1 MFQLLITAELENS
14 IVNLFSF
21 LGTNYRVMV
30 RALMVDGTSVSRQQ
44 FFETSEA
51 GRNILVF
58 DNVFKT
64 LFNVNFK
71 NFYNKLR
78 KS

>member
-1 MFQLLITAELENS
+1 MQNLK
-14 IVNLFSF
+14 VKLFSL

-51 GRNILVF
+51 GKKIFVVLKNMPMVF
-58 DNVFKT
+58 ESFSSS
-64 LFNVNFK
+64 
-71 NFYNKLR
+71 